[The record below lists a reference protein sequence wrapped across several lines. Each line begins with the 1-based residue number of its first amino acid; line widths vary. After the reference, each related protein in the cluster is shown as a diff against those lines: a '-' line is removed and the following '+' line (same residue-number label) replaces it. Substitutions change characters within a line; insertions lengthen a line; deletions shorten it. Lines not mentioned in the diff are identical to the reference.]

1 MHALNKNRPLRRIML
16 ASAAT
21 VSGIVMLLALKP
33 HTAPTVI
40 TDSAAAAPSAGASAS
55 PGASSGSSGSGSGS
69 SGSSSGSSGSSSGS
83 SGSSSGSSGS
93 SGKSGSSSTG
103 TKTVTGD
110 TVQTRWGPVQ
120 VKVTIKSGKITDV
133 TAVQYPSDN
142 PRDQQINDYALPQLR
157 SEALAAQS
165 ASIDTVSG
173 ATYTSQG
180 YQQSL
185 QSALDSAGL

>member
-1 MHALNKNRPLRRIML
+1 MHALNKNRPLRRVML

-40 TDSAAAAPSAGASAS
+40 TDSAAPAPSVSSSAS
-55 PGASSGSSGSGSGS
+55 PGASSGSSGSGS
-69 SGSSSGSSGSSSGS
+69 SSGSSGSS
-83 SGSSSGSSGS
+83 
-93 SGKSGSSSTG
+93 KSGSSSTG
-103 TKTVTGD
+103 TKTVTGN

-120 VKVTIKSGKITDV
+120 VKVTVKNGKITDV

-173 ATYTSQG
+173 ATYTSEG

>member
-16 ASAAT
+16 ASATT
-21 VSGIVMLLALKP
+21 VSGVVMLLALKP
-33 HTAPTVI
+33 HTAPTVV
-40 TDSAAAAPSAGASAS
+40 TDSAAPAPSVSASAS
-55 PGASSGSSGSGSGS
+55 PGATGH
-69 SGSSSGSSGSSSGS
+69 
-83 SGSSSGSSGS
+83 
-93 SGKSGSSSTG
+93 SGKSGTSGSSSTG
-103 TKTVTGD
+103 TRTVTGD

-120 VKVTIKSGKITDV
+120 VKVTIKNGKITDV

-142 PRDQQINDYALPQLR
+142 PRDQEINQYALPQLR
-157 SEALAAQS
+157 TEALAAQS